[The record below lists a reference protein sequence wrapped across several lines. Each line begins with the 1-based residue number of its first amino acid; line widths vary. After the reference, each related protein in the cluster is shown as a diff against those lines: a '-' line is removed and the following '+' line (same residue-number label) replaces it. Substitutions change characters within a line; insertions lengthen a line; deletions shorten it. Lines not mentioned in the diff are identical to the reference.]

1 MVEYLHRNYVN
12 PDTKAPYSTALI
24 ASALGDIKFT
34 PVLHQSPDRQV
45 RRGHGLRL
53 ELLSTSTSCPGSP
66 GLSMSTPDPGSESP

>member
-34 PVLHQSPDRQV
+34 PVLHQFPDRQV
-45 RRGHGLRL
+45 RCGHSLRL
-53 ELLSTSTSCPGSP
+53 ELLSTSTSCIP
-66 GLSMSTPDPGSESP
+66 GLSMSTPDPGSP

>member
-45 RRGHGLRL
+45 RPSHGFYDY
-53 ELLSTSTSCPGSP
+53 CCSP
-66 GLSMSTPDPGSESP
+66 GPSGPEPARPVLTTAY